1 MTMQNIVNLT
11 PHTIN
16 FVFEEENRILKIT
29 PSGQVARVSS
39 TQQDAGNIGGIFKV
53 SRTTFGEVVD
63 LPEPNGRDFFIVSA
77 LVRTAVANRTDV
89 ASPGDL
95 VRDAEGNVIGCKNF
109 IVN

>member
-1 MTMQNIVNLT
+1 MSNVVNLT

-16 FVFEEENRILKIT
+16 FVKEDGEICKLP

-39 TQQDAGNIGGIFKV
+39 TQQDAGEFGIFKL
-53 SRTTFGEVVD
+53 SKTKFGEVVD
-63 LPEPNGRDFFIVSA
+63 LPSENGDLFIVSA
-77 LVRTAVANRTDV
+77 LVRTAVANRMDV

-95 VRDAEGNVIGCKNF
+95 LRDAEGNVIGCKNF